1 MATSKFEQA
10 LVNIIQEAQS
20 EPIEK
25 VASVEQRIEALNGD
39 VAKSLTKI
47 ASVLREVSTEP
58 TYQDI
63 LDFIGE

>member
-10 LVNIIQEAQS
+10 LANIIEEAHN

-25 VASVEQRIEALNGD
+25 VASVDERIEALNGD
-39 VAKSLTKI
+39 VAKSLTKV